1 MVNIIIFWGGSFM
14 EVINEFIRKRLRF
27 LIANPFI
34 TAGIFALIFSALI
47 TLVLGLKFYEFA
59 IIVVILAV
67 AIELITYIL
76 VSEAKG
82 KLDSV
87 VYIMQRV
94 KNRDLNQSLDL
105 NEFQGLES
113 VSTSFNN
120 MMEELRA
127 ILGSLKTISLELVQA
142 SEILNTNS
150 EGINATM
157 DDISATMDD
166 IAHGASEQASEA
178 EKAVNLITHL
188 SQQIHLVH
196 ENTTNVADD
205 SENMRE
211 LNTQGIRAVE
221 TLKSA
226 NIRSAR
232 TAEEVSQFIRSF
244 VEKSQSIGEFVT
256 TINTIAEQTNLLA
269 LNAAIEAAR
278 AGEAGRGFAVVA
290 DEVRKLAD
298 SSKQSTEHVEEI
310 MEGILKEAD
319 TAFAMMDTMDEV
331 VAEQTDAVDNTAK
344 TFNIIATNIEDI
356 INRINDISES
366 IAIMEKD
373 KDDVTYAMQNISAV
387 SEEAAAASQEIAAA
401 TQEQKNSIAKMVASS
416 RNLNQLSLELRKHVE
431 VYKV

>member
-1 MVNIIIFWGGSFM
+1 M
-14 EVINEFIRKRLRF
+14 ELINEFIRKRIRF
-27 LIANPFI
+27 LIARPFL
-34 TAGIFALIFSALI
+34 TAGIFTLVFSTLM

-59 IIVVILAV
+59 VITIIMAI

-76 VSEAKG
+76 VNEAKG
-82 KLDSV
+82 KLESV
-87 VYIMQRV
+87 AYIMQRI

-105 NEFQGLES
+105 NEFHGLES
-113 VSTSFNN
+113 VSMGFNN
-120 MMEELRA
+120 MMDELRS
-127 ILGSLKTISLELVQA
+127 ILGSLKTISLDLVQA

-166 IAHGASEQASEA
+166 IAHGSSEQASEA
-178 EKAVNLITHL
+178 ERGVNLITNL
-188 SQQIHLVH
+188 SRQIHLVH
-196 ENTTNVADD
+196 QNTASVADD
-205 SENMRE
+205 SENMRQ
-211 LNTQGIRAVE
+211 LNSRGLEAVE
-221 TLKSA
+221 TLKTS
-226 NIRSAR
+226 NVRSAR
-232 TAEEVSQFIRSF
+232 TAAEVSQFIRSF
-244 VEKSQSIGEFVT
+244 VEKSQSIGEFVSA
-256 TINTIAEQTNLLA
+256 INTIAEQTNLLA

-298 SSKQSTEHVEEI
+298 NSKKSTEHVEDI
-310 MEGILKEAD
+310 MEGIMEEAD

-331 VAEQTDAVDNTAK
+331 VSDQTNAVDNTTD
-344 TFNIIATNIEDI
+344 TFNVIASNIENI
-356 INRINDISES
+356 IGRIDDISQS

-401 TQEQKNSIAKMVASS
+401 TQEQKNSIAEMVASS
-416 RNLNQLSLELRKHVE
+416 KTLNQLSLELRRHVE

>member
-1 MVNIIIFWGGSFM
+1 M
-14 EVINEFIRKRLRF
+14 ELINEFIRKRIRF
-27 LIANPFI
+27 LIARPFL
-34 TAGIFALIFSALI
+34 TAGIFTLVFSTLM

-59 IIVVILAV
+59 VITIIMAI

-76 VSEAKG
+76 VNEAKG
-82 KLDSV
+82 KLESV
-87 VYIMQRV
+87 AYIMQRI

-105 NEFQGLES
+105 NEFHGLES
-113 VSTSFNN
+113 VSMGFNN
-120 MMEELRA
+120 MMDELRS
-127 ILGSLKTISLELVQA
+127 ILGSLKTISLDLVQA

-166 IAHGASEQASEA
+166 IAHGSSEQASEA
-178 EKAVNLITHL
+178 ERGVNLITNL
-188 SQQIHLVH
+188 SRQIHLVH
-196 ENTTNVADD
+196 QNTASVADD
-205 SENMRE
+205 SENMRQ
-211 LNTQGIRAVE
+211 LNSRGLEAVE
-221 TLKSA
+221 TLKTS
-226 NIRSAR
+226 NVRSAR
-232 TAEEVSQFIRSF
+232 TAAEVSQFIRSF
-244 VEKSQSIGEFVT
+244 VEKSQSIGEFVSA
-256 TINTIAEQTNLLA
+256 INTIAEQTNLLA

-298 SSKQSTEHVEEI
+298 NSKKSTEHVEDI
-310 MEGILKEAD
+310 MEGIMEEAD

-331 VAEQTDAVDNTAK
+331 VSDQTNAVDNTTD
-344 TFNIIATNIEDI
+344 TFNVIASNIENI
-356 INRINDISES
+356 IGRIDDISQS

-401 TQEQKNSIAKMVASS
+401 TQEQKNSIAEMVASS
-416 RNLNQLSLELRKHVE
+416 KTLNQLSLELRKHVE